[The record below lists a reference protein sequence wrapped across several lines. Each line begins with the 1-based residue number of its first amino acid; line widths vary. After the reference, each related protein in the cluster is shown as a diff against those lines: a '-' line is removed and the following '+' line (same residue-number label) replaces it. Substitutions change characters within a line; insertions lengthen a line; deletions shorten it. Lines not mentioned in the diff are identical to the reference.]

1 MGEKFEKYTFY
12 VKDLYLDYITIKQTH
27 RTLKHGEKT
36 WADTLP
42 KQRDTWWLGSE
53 EEPQDQCLEENSNR
67 NYNEILLNMGSDVVH
82 F

>member
-36 WADTLP
+36 
-42 KQRDTWWLGSE
+42 
-53 EEPQDQCLEENSNR
+53 
-67 NYNEILLNMGSDVVH
+67 
-82 F
+82 